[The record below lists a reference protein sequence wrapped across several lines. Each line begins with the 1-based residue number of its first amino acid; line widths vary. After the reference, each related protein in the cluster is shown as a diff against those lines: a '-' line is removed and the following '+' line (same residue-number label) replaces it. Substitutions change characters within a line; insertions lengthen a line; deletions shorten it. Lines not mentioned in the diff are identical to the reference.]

1 MRAGMMITPV
11 VSNLSFASILKCS
24 LGWIGRLMT
33 FFWSKNNNNFFNRV
47 DFNRFI
53 VYYYRNLLEKQ
64 MAVKI
69 LLI

>member
-1 MRAGMMITPV
+1 
-11 VSNLSFASILKCS
+11 
-24 LGWIGRLMT
+24 MT